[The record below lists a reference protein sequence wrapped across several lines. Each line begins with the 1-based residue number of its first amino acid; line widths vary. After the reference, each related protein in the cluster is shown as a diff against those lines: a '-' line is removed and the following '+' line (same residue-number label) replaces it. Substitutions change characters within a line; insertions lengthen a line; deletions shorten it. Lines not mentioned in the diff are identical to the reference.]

1 MPLAFTQEDF
11 LVSTG
16 LYINTVIFV
25 FNIPDVEQGFLPWL
39 MDCVENQLEVN
50 MRGRVVLD
58 GVLRE
63 VVQARMEAFEKLEAK
78 AREEQ
83 LAQEAAQALV
93 DGKSGEENTTSAE
106 APTVT
111 ITEVGDIK
119 FTIYKMFTFPFEGS
133 GIKKLVM

>member
-1 MPLAFTQEDF
+1 
-11 LVSTG
+11 
-16 LYINTVIFV
+16 
-25 FNIPDVEQGFLPWL
+25 

-63 VVQARMEAFEKLEAK
+63 VVQARLEAFEKLEAK
-78 AREEQ
+78 VREEQ

-111 ITEVGDIK
+111 ITEVGNIFSFCSLTLKDSLCEDKHGEFIK
-119 FTIYKMFTFPFEGS
+119 ITFTLINPRNFVLLGS
-133 GIKKLVM
+133 RYTT